1 MYRQL
6 ASHQAQKGTS
16 GRFLACLIQLRC
28 PIGRCRHEVQVGDRV
43 NEHQCCTGR
52 VFFVC
57 RRAAGNLP
65 EGRCDFFQWEGDR
78 QLRGSRAQGAAKSV
92 TLKGCWN

>member
-1 MYRQL
+1 MSV
-6 ASHQAQKGTS
+6 AAG
-16 GRFLACLIQLRC
+16 A
-28 PIGRCRHEVQVGDRV
+28 
-43 NEHQCCTGR
+43 GR

-78 QLRGSRAQGAAKSV
+78 QVRGGRAQAAAKSV

>member
-1 MYRQL
+1 MAAL
-6 ASHQAQKGTS
+6 AHQDVTLPLRR
-16 GRFLACLIQLRC
+16 RFSLSLTA
-28 PIGRCRHEVQVGDRV
+28 GA
-43 NEHQCCTGR
+43 GR

-78 QLRGSRAQGAAKSV
+78 QVRGSRAQAGAKSV

>member
-1 MYRQL
+1 MH
-6 ASHQAQKGTS
+6 A
-16 GRFLACLIQLRC
+16 
-28 PIGRCRHEVQVGDRV
+28 
-43 NEHQCCTGR
+43 GR

-65 EGRCDFFQWEGDR
+65 EGRCDFFQWEGER
-78 QLRGSRAQGAAKSV
+78 QIRGSKAAAGAKGV

>member
-1 MYRQL
+1 MCSQGL
-6 ASHQAQKGTS
+6 
-16 GRFLACLIQLRC
+16 
-28 PIGRCRHEVQVGDRV
+28 
-43 NEHQCCTGR
+43 EHLEPGAGR

-78 QLRGSRAQGAAKSV
+78 QIRGTKGPAGAKGV